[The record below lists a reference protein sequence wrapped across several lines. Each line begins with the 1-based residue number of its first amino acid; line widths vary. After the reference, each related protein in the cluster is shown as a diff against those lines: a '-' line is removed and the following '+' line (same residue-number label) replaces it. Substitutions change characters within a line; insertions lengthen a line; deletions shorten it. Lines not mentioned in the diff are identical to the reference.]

1 MASSAGTVPS
11 EAAASKGSDAHL
23 WLRPFGS
30 CAFPYF
36 VAAVSNFG
44 WPLASALPQ
53 VAVCGFFRTLAEA
66 QAYQAKHQRYREGG
80 LPLGP
85 IFLALESGRLF
96 PLGATPR
103 RLIGD
108 QSQLLS
114 RKRDAIIR
122 NYYRKREADRAEVAA
137 RKGKVDDDA
146 GEEGEKAGHDAA
158 ADARTQR
165 TAQRR
170 ARRHAW
176 ELLERLRAQ
185 KSKID
190 RARQLL
196 AAAAGGGGGGSG
208 SGAAGGGDGEEDD
221 EEEMQAFLESLT
233 PAQRSALMQQ
243 QEEEGKGKGEK
254 EEEGEAGEAGEEGEA
269 VPPPNVSTINPTPNT
284 RLGSIDEYVAWAEKH
299 FAKRGIRPASDEMMD
314 EEERRAEAAELARLN
329 GRAAGGA
336 ARAGPFAV
344 PPSSP
349 SSSHNHL
356 PPPPEESQRFCIG
369 ALFFDTTTPKRLNA
383 ELPQAA
389 GREHVVAFF
398 EPFPSAESARAAL
411 DKTYKTTL
419 TEERLVYVRVGEWCC
434 FDRVTDD
441 DGEQIYRE
449 EMIGEIFAGNAE
461 NSLLKFVEK
470 NFETRPDK
478 LPIPTL
484 RD

>member
-1 MASSAGTVPS
+1 MTPS
-11 EAAASKGSDAHL
+11 GKKIAMAAADDKHL
-23 WLRPFGS
+23 WLKPFGS
-30 CAFPYF
+30 GAYPYF
-36 VAAVSNFG
+36 VGAVSNFG

-53 VAVCGFFRTLAEA
+53 VAVCGFFRTLEEA
-66 QAYQAKHQRYREGG
+66 QAYQAKHQRYREPGG

-85 IFLALESGRLF
+85 IFLALETGRLF

-108 QSQLLS
+108 QSAVLA

-122 NYYRKREADRAEVAA
+122 NYYRKREADKAEVAA
-137 RKGKVDDDA
+137 RKGKVDAEASGAPD
-146 GEEGEKAGHDAA
+146 EVP
-158 ADARTQR
+158 ADARTRR

-185 KSKID
+185 RAKIE
-190 RARQLL
+190 RARALL
-196 AAAAGGGGGGSG
+196 SKSPAGGA
-208 SGAAGGGDGEEDD
+208 GAEGEDD
-221 EEEMQAFLESLT
+221 EEMQEFLESLT
-233 PAQRSALMQQ
+233 PAQRAALSQSQ
-243 QEEEGKGKGEK
+243 EKHAEEQAEEEKQGREREAEAAAEAAPKAAAEAAA
-254 EEEGEAGEAGEEGEA
+254 EAAPEAAAEAGR
-269 VPPPNVSTINPTPNT
+269 VTMTNPTPNT
-284 RLGSIDEYVAWAEKH
+284 RLGSIEEYIAWAERH
-299 FAKRGIRPASDEMMD
+299 FARRGIRPASDEMMD
-314 EEERRAEAAELARLN
+314 EEERRAEAEELRRL
-329 GRAAGGA
+329 A
-336 ARAGPFAV
+336 
-344 PPSSP
+344 P
-349 SSSHNHL
+349 SSSSGSARVGAYPL
-356 PPPPEESQRFCIG
+356 PPPPEDAQRFCIG
-369 ALFFDTTTPKRLNA
+369 ALFFDTTTEKRLNK

-398 EPFPSAESARAAL
+398 EPFPSPESARAAL
-411 DKTYKTTL
+411 EGSYKSTL

-484 RD
+484 KEE